1 MKKIIYKDDKNIRI
15 DQFISNNTSY
25 SRSQASKLIS
35 DGMVKKNGSTV
46 SKSSEKIMSNDEI
59 QIAELMPKPNINPI
73 KLNLNVKYEDEDLI
87 ILSKDQGII
96 VHPSDTYKGPTLV
109 SGIIEKYPEISD
121 VGETQRPGIVHRLDK
136 ETSGLMVIAKN
147 PKSYQDL
154 KLKFKNRKVT
164 KEYVAIVNGPIK
176 NKGII
181 EAPIGRHPI
190 NKIKRA
196 LVETGKDAYT
206 SYEKID
212 ENNNISMIKVNIL
225 TGRTHQI
232 RVHLSSIGCPVV
244 GDNLYSNSKNKV
256 HRLFL
261 HSIRIKFNH
270 PSNNKDI
277 EIQDNIP
284 KEFLDLIK
292 LGEING

>member
-1 MKKIIYKDDKNIRI
+1 MKKIIYKDGKDIRI
-15 DQFISNNTSY
+15 DQFISNNTLY
-25 SRSQASKLIS
+25 SRSQASKLINK
-35 DGMVKKNGSTV
+35 GLVKKNGSPV
-46 SKSSEKIMSNDEI
+46 SRSSEKIIRNDEI
-59 QIAELMPKPNINPI
+59 KISELISNTSIRPI
-73 KLNLNVKYEDEDLI
+73 KLNLNIKYEDEDLI
-87 ILSKDQGII
+87 VLSKDEGII
-96 VHPSDTYKGPTLV
+96 VHPSETYNGPTLV

-121 VGETQRPGIVHRLDK
+121 VGEAQRPGIVHRLDK

-147 PKSYQDL
+147 PKSYNDL

-164 KEYVAIVNGPIK
+164 KEYIAIVNGPIK

-181 EAPIGRHPI
+181 EAPIGRHPT

-196 LVETGKDAYT
+196 LVENGKAAYT
-206 SYEKID
+206 SYEKIG
-212 ENNNISMIKVNIL
+212 ENNDISMVKVNIL

-244 GDNLYSNSKNKV
+244 GDNLYSKTENKIP
-256 HRLFL
+256 RLFL

-270 PSNNKDI
+270 PSNNKEV

-284 KEFLDLIK
+284 KEFLDLIELK
-292 LGEING
+292 EIDE